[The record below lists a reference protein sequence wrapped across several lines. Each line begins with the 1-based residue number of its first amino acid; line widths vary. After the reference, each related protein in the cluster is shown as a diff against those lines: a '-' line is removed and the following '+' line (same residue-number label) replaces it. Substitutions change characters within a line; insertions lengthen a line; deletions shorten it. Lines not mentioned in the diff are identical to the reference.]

1 MCGIAGM
8 MCSGSNERNNEIL
21 RRMTNIMIHRG
32 PDDTGF
38 WRGPHMALG
47 FCRLSIVDLTAGHQP
62 IANED
67 GTIWLVFNG
76 EIYNFQSLRTLLHSK
91 GHHFTTSSD
100 SEVIVHLYEE
110 YGIDCVHHLKG
121 MFAFV
126 IWDSKQ
132 RMMLG
137 ARDHFGIKPFYYMH
151 SRQEKCLAFA
161 SEIKALLAA
170 GDQQPSMNIESLY
183 HYLSFQY
190 VPEPQTMFNGIN
202 KLPPAH
208 RLIAKPNGS
217 IVIEQYWK
225 PVFSPEQRPLNDRL
239 DQLRT
244 ALNNSVGRHLSG
256 DVEAGCFLS
265 SGIDSTAIASLMKQ
279 RGSVK
284 TFSVGFEGTHNE
296 TEIAERTAMALGTEH
311 HSMVIQESDYFS
323 VIPQA
328 VWHQDEPIADPSSI
342 ALFHLAKLAASS
354 VKVVLSGEGADE
366 LFGGYRIYREPSA
379 LSPLANL
386 PQMLRRLLRY
396 AAEAMPEG
404 MKGRSYMIRGTTPLE
419 QRFLGNANIFANE
432 MKLKLLRN
440 EYWPTNRFS
449 DSQFITEPFYAETR
463 SLDPVTRM
471 QHIDLNLWLPGN
483 ILMKADKMS
492 MAHSLEL
499 RVPFLDLELFD
510 LAAAIPT
517 SLKLA
522 KGTTKYVLR
531 KALEDVVPSF
541 IADRPKLGF
550 PVPMR
555 QWMAGPRGKEMLEQ
569 IVGSGIGEYIHLDY
583 AASMLKRHQEGAG
596 DYSRRL
602 YTLYILAMWH
612 DIFLKS
618 SRR

>member
-8 MCSGSNERNNEIL
+8 MCSEADGLNDEIL
-21 RRMTNIMIHRG
+21 QCMTNVMLHRG

-47 FCRLSIVDLTAGHQP
+47 FCRLSIVDLTTGHQP

-76 EIYNFQSLRTLLHSK
+76 EIYNYLPLRASLQSK
-91 GHHFTTSSD
+91 GHHFATSSD

-110 YGIDCVHHLKG
+110 YGIDCVNQLRG

-151 SRQEKCLAFA
+151 TRQGKCLAFA
-161 SEIKALLAA
+161 SEIKSLLAA
-170 GDQQPSMNIESLY
+170 DEIQPSMNMESLY

-190 VPEPQTMFNGIN
+190 VPEPHTMFNGIN

-217 IVIEQYWK
+217 FKIERYWK
-225 PVFSPEQRPLNDRL
+225 PVFSPEQRPLDDWLDR
-239 DQLRT
+239 LRT
-244 ALNNSVGRHLSG
+244 ALNDSVGHHISS

-265 SGIDSTAIASLMKQ
+265 SGIDSTAIAALMKH
-279 RGSVK
+279 RGRLK
-284 TFSVGFEGTHNE
+284 TFSVGFKGSNNE
-296 TEIAERTAMALGTEH
+296 TEIAERTAAAIGTEH
-311 HSMVIQESDYFS
+311 HSLVIQENDYFS
-323 VIPQA
+323 AIPQA

-342 ALFHLAKLAASS
+342 ALFHLAKLARSS

-366 LFGGYRIYREPSA
+366 LFGGYRIYREPLA
-379 LSPLANL
+379 LAPLANL
-386 PQMLRRLLRY
+386 PKMLGSLLRY
-396 AAEAMPEG
+396 GAAIMPEG
-404 MKGRSYMIRGTTPLE
+404 MKGRSYIMRGTTPLE
-419 QRFLGNANIFANE
+419 QRFLGNANIFAHE

-440 EYWPTNRFS
+440 DYWPANHLH
-449 DSQFITEPFYAETR
+449 DSHSVTAPFYAETR
-463 SLDPVTRM
+463 LLDPVTRM

-510 LAAAIPT
+510 LAAAVPT

-555 QWMAGPRGKEMLEQ
+555 QWIAGPRGKEMLDQ
-569 IVGSGIGEYIHLDY
+569 ILGSGIGEYLHLDY

-596 DYSRRL
+596 DYSRKL
-602 YTLYILAMWH
+602 YTLYILAIWY